1 MTLSTPYSVIIL
13 SLKYTEMHKPQ
24 KIAKIVQKR
33 CTVSFHVYWNSC
45 MNCMFI
51 AIIYGTLIWLN
62 SVHMCFKLIWGKV
75 LFVCLVFKHHGSRS

>member
-33 CTVSFHVYWNSC
+33 CTVSFHVY
-45 MNCMFI
+45 
-51 AIIYGTLIWLN
+51 
-62 SVHMCFKLIWGKV
+62 
-75 LFVCLVFKHHGSRS
+75 